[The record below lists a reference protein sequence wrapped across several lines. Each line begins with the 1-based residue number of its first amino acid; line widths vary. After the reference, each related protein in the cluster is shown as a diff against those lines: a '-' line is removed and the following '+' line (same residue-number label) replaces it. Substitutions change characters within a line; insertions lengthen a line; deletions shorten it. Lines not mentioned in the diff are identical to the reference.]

1 MNWSELYPEYDS
13 TGKQVEIAD
22 VGCGFG
28 GLLFA
33 LSQALPDTLS
43 LGTRPPISRRR

>member
-1 MNWSELYPEYDS
+1 MNWSELYLKYEGTD
-13 TGKQVEIAD
+13 KEVEIAD

-33 LSQALPDTLS
+33 LAKILPETLI
-43 LGTRPPISRRR
+43 LGI

>member
-1 MNWSELYPEYDS
+1 MNWAELYPKYEGTKD
-13 TGKQVEIAD
+13 VEIAD

-33 LSQALPDTLS
+33 LAQALPETLI
-43 LGTRPPISRRR
+43 LGIQLSRQI